1 MTALTLK
8 MDTQCQFINFITWC
22 YIYCVNH
29 FCPKLLEMA
38 KFCFLKWLLNELYL
52 WLDFIDWFV
61 QKAFLIRFCQSLSSH
76 EINDIQ
82 CMFIMDV
89 LFIVNCT
96 YLRDWMNEWMLWTNF
111 SVILSYIY
119 TYIYKCILYRSIY
132 LKILLFC
139 IQIMFQIWCKGTVAA
154 FNCFI
159 MVSLLVKVSEQRKN
173 QFTQLKEIRDE
184 F

>member
-52 WLDFIDWFV
+52 SLDLINWFV
-61 QKAFLIRFCQSLSSH
+61 QKNVFDKILSESVISWNEWH
-76 EINDIQ
+76 TVHVHHGRPFHCKLYI
-82 CMFIMDV
+82 
-89 LFIVNCT
+89 LKR
-96 YLRDWMNEWMLWTNF
+96 LNEWMDVMNKF

-119 TYIYKCILYRSIY
+119 THIYINVYYIDQ
-132 LKILLFC
+132 F
-139 IQIMFQIWCKGTVAA
+139 IWRYY
-154 FNCFI
+154 CF
-159 MVSLLVKVSEQRKN
+159 VFKSCFRYDVKVLWLLLTVLSWCHFGESVRTKKKTFYTVKRN
-173 QFTQLKEIRDE
+173 
-184 F
+184 

>member
-1 MTALTLK
+1 MIDFMTIVIDGIKNSQVPVILCTFSVNNLYRCSYNYIYTKFILNIKGRSSFELEVLIKMTALTLK

-52 WLDFIDWFV
+52 WLDLIDWFV
-61 QKAFLIRFCQSLSSH
+61 QKTFLIWFCQSLSSH

-96 YLRDWMNEWMLWTNF
+96 Y
-111 SVILSYIY
+111 
-119 TYIYKCILYRSIY
+119 
-132 LKILLFC
+132 
-139 IQIMFQIWCKGTVAA
+139 
-154 FNCFI
+154 
-159 MVSLLVKVSEQRKN
+159 
-173 QFTQLKEIRDE
+173 
-184 F
+184 